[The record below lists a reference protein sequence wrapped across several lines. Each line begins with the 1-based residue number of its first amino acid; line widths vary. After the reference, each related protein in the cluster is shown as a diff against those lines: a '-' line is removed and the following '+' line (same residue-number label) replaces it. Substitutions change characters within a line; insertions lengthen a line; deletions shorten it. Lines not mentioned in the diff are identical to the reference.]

1 LRRVDGKNLRSAA
14 NATVNQATVNQALKR
29 LRVASVVI
37 ACLVDG
43 TIPAH
48 AMGG

>member
-14 NATVNQATVNQALKR
+14 NTTVHQATIHQALER

-43 TIPAH
+43 TIPEH